1 MEQTM
6 LLKNIHDIF
15 NAVPAD
21 PLRGFLFFFVRL
33 RQMTPIQN
41 DVPRYSIEKN
51 KPDSRMFPH
60 HCSTLRPGRFSGWN
74 SKFSHFSMVVWQ
86 ILCRIVRRYLSIWT
100 EAGCSVNPDMIFQW
114 GWSDLL
120 KSKSTGDF
128 EILIYMM
135 QKSPLSAQNDV

>member
-1 MEQTM
+1 MISLTPCRQIPSVASCFSLSAFAKWLPSKMTSQGTLLRRTNQTWEC
-6 LLKNIHDIF
+6 F
-15 NAVPAD
+15 
-21 PLRGFLFFFVRL
+21 
-33 RQMTPIQN
+33 PI
-41 DVPRYSIEKN
+41 DCSI
-51 KPDSRMFPH
+51 
-60 HCSTLRPGRFSGWN
+60 LRPDRFSRWN
-74 SKFSHFSMVVWQ
+74 SKFSPLSMVVWQ